1 MDSTPYAAQAQILS
15 LAVVAHQNLL
25 RDDGPH
31 RATLRG
37 ARDAFAIAAATMA
50 VGHPGQ
56 AALDLADRITELL
69 DAGRDNLQTLVD
81 QMPPTRTHGLDW
93 IGPMAFQRR
102 ATGVEGIDHDHDDH
116 WGRDHDIRISHRR
129 PHEGTT
135 GLLYAYSRGW
145 DEYTVLGERVSVS
158 TVDAARQ
165 AALESYPRMGE
176 SAWRLFIDEARLLG
190 RPAVDR
196 GIHTSWLL

>member
-1 MDSTPYAAQAQILS
+1 VDSTPYAAQAQILS
-15 LAVVAHQNLL
+15 LAVVAHHNLI

-37 ARDAFAIAAATMA
+37 ARDAFAIAAATIA

-56 AALDLADRITELL
+56 AALDLADRITDLL

-81 QMPPTRTHGLDW
+81 QMPLTRTQGLEW
-93 IGPMAFQRR
+93 IGPLAFQRR
-102 ATGVEGIDHDHDDH
+102 AMAVDGVDHDQGDR

-129 PHEGTT
+129 PHDGTT

-145 DEYTVLGERVSVS
+145 DEYTILGERVEAAA
-158 TVDAARQ
+158 VDAARR
-165 AALESYPRMGE
+165 AALESDPRLGE
-176 SAWRLFIDEARLLG
+176 SAWRLFIDVARLR

-196 GIHTSWLL
+196 TVVTSPVL